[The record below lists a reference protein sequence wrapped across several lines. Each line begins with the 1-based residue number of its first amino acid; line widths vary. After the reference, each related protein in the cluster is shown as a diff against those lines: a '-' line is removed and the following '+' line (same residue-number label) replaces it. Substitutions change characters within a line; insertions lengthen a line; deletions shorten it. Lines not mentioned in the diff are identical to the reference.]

1 MVLRSG
7 DRCRRGSARNTED
20 SGEQT
25 RKAIQTMWEQL
36 TPEQR
41 RGRIALRPGFRSA
54 MNEALQLDR
63 FFPVP
68 AYLWEK
74 WCPVLGVLPIAVY
87 LELRRMC
94 FVDRVTGE
102 RRVTCWPKQETI
114 ARRLGV
120 RKRHTISAALRIL
133 EEHGLISRERTHYN
147 EPGSGKIRRG
157 VTAYT
162 VWWEPPP
169 VVEDAVNLLLKEM
182 ESTAADSSAGIL
194 GAQNRPFGPASAL
207 GPKTGHP
214 YRAEKRPSELIPRNR
229 SNVPNVGSR
238 TRSKPKLADHPRVKA
253 MSREQVARCESL
265 ALELGERLMTWGP
278 GFEGT
283 PHHSEGFHRRVS
295 FLMPENLVRE
305 ALMATGDA
313 VAERLAGREGCRQ
326 DPSAYFAGAVKRI
339 AEREGIDLGLRPRTN
354 APGRFRTV

>member
-1 MVLRSG
+1 
-7 DRCRRGSARNTED
+7 
-20 SGEQT
+20 
-25 RKAIQTMWEQL
+25 MWEQL

-74 WCPVLGVLPIAVY
+74 WCPLLGVLPIGVY

-114 ARRLGV
+114 AKRLGV
-120 RKRHTISAALRIL
+120 RKRHTIASALRIL

-147 EPGSGKIRRG
+147 EAGSGKIRRG
-157 VTAYT
+157 VTSYT

-169 VVEDAVNLLLKEM
+169 VVEDAVNLLLKEL
-182 ESTAADSSAGIL
+182 ESTAADASGGSLVAE
-194 GAQNRPFGPASAL
+194 NRPFGPTNAL
-207 GPKTGHP
+207 RPEIGHA
-214 YRAEKRPSELIPRNR
+214 YMAEKRPCELIPGNR

-238 TRSKPKLADHPRVKA
+238 RGSKPRLADHPRVKA
-253 MSREQVARCESL
+253 MSTEQRARCESL

-278 GFEGT
+278 GYDGA
-283 PHHSEGFHRRVS
+283 PHRSEGFHRRVS

-339 AEREGIDLGLRPRTN
+339 AEREGIDLGLR
-354 APGRFRTV
+354 GRASARGAFRPV